1 MGFWSE
7 FLIIF
12 VLILLNGFFAASEI
26 AIVSTR
32 RTRIKDLIEKG
43 KTRAKIVEKLQSNP
57 DTFLATVQIGITVVG
72 SFASALGGTAAIQY
86 LKEPLRQLQIPF
98 ISEHSEFIAIV
109 MVVTLITYLSLTI
122 GELIPKSLALRYSE
136 KFSLLIAPFIL
147 LLSKI
152 FSPAVKVLVGTSN
165 LFLKPFHDQTTFS
178 ESKISEE
185 EFRIMLDEGTKSGII
200 DKTEHELI
208 SSIFEFTDTTA
219 KEILVPRTDVIAI
232 EITSEKEKLLRLVSD
247 EGYSRLPV
255 FQENLDNILGIVY
268 AKDLISLAEHKVIV
282 LHDIIRP
289 AYFVPQTKK
298 ISELLREMQQRKL
311 HIAIVNDEY
320 GGTAGIVTM
329 EDIIEEI
336 VGEIH
341 DEYDDELKEI
351 ETTADGSFL
360 VNGKVSIGDFNER
373 FGSSIPEEGEYDTIS
388 GFIQKLAGKIPEV
401 KEEIRYDSW
410 TFSVVKKSQR
420 KIRQIQARKIAS
432 SELQVSS

>member
-1 MGFWSE
+1 MSFWFE
-7 FLIIF
+7 FIIIF
-12 VLILLNGFFAASEI
+12 VLVLLNGLFSASEI

-72 SFASALGGTAAIQY
+72 SFASALGGTAAIEY
-86 LKEPLRQLQIPF
+86 LKEPLEQLQLPF
-98 ISEHSEFIAIV
+98 ISTQSEFIAIAI
-109 MVVTLITYLSLTI
+109 VVTLITFLSITI

-136 KFSLLIAPFIL
+136 KISLVIAPFLL

-152 FSPAVKVLVGTSN
+152 FSPAIKILVGTSN
-165 LFLKPFHDQTTFS
+165 LILKPFHDSTTFS

-185 EFRIMLDEGTKSGII
+185 EFRIMIDEGTKTGVI

-208 SSIFEFTDTTA
+208 SNIFEFTDTTA

-232 EITSEKEKLLRLVSD
+232 EIHSEKEQLLRLVSD

-255 FQENLDNILGIVY
+255 YQENLDNILGIVY
-268 AKDLISLAEHKVIV
+268 AKDLISLAEHNVIV
-282 LHDIIRP
+282 LQDIIRP
-289 AYFVPQTKK
+289 AYFVPLTKK

-351 ETTADGSFL
+351 ETTSDGSFL

-401 KEEIRYDSW
+401 KEEIRHDGW

-420 KIRQIQARKIAS
+420 RIRQIQARKVAS
-432 SELQVSS
+432 SELRVSS